1 MMFSLLKSASIL
13 SAKAMKRDRL
23 MIWRVTYKDRSSQEY
38 PGDTPLEQLV
48 YWIAHKKDVVKIEK
62 VPF

>member
-1 MMFSLLKSASIL
+1 
-13 SAKAMKRDRL
+13 
-23 MIWRVTYKDRSSQEY
+23 MIWRVTYSDRSSQEY

-48 YWIAHKKDVVKIEK
+48 YWIANKHDVVKIEK